1 MSAPIKS
8 ITNNNKQRSKKPLP
22 SSFRKL
28 LIYIRVLILTLAL
41 VSLILD
47 AITVSFQTNV
57 MGLDCQ
63 DVAKQAFLI
72 LTPDLL
78 AIFMILFLFI
88 YPSSFC
94 CGNSTSSRAIVVE
107 EEYYDY
113 DNEGSLEGSQDEG
126 VAGGS
131 SVTATALM
139 AAAAERPTTAGTT
152 RSQAQ
157 VLPAQGG
164 NSNNDSN
171 DSLQQQ
177 KRRNNQNTE
186 SPSYLHSRQ
195 PLSPSS
201 SSSSRTPH
209 SHQNLEQSRRQPHS
223 QDHDRITTTPI
234 TTTTTTST
242 NTPIIIT
249 SPPQSGGIGSGTSV
263 AESSSQE
270 KQQQQQK
277 QESHEGQPAQGASLA
292 EMIAQEEIDET
303 RRKRKR
309 ARIYTTVRVLFSLGL
324 TILALYWPAGQ
335 FKAPTGN
342 LNTAPTIGEHQ
353 PINGNGSYIYTPPP
367 TPAPTSTIVSP
378 PPPGQNINN
387 TLNGEAS
394 RASMHEMGYYV
405 GSRHNRKGRQ
415 REQPWCAEEESYGDD
430 DSAAVYCRVKVIRP
444 VVTYIWAVFLVVE
457 LCIAAMAGD
466 FSKHGIRR
474 EHRSYDDVEEVEEGQ
489 EVAGDAEK
497 QVQEQ
502 QQHAGSRTMTGQN
515 DQSLAISDGAGAG
528 TAGTPSVTHRQGR
541 TVH

>member
-1 MSAPIKS
+1 
-8 ITNNNKQRSKKPLP
+8 
-22 SSFRKL
+22 
-28 LIYIRVLILTLAL
+28 
-41 VSLILD
+41 
-47 AITVSFQTNV
+47 

-157 VLPAQGG
+157 VLPAQG
-164 NSNNDSN
+164 
-171 DSLQQQ
+171 
-177 KRRNNQNTE
+177 
-186 SPSYLHSRQ
+186 
-195 PLSPSS
+195 
-201 SSSSRTPH
+201 
-209 SHQNLEQSRRQPHS
+209 
-223 QDHDRITTTPI
+223 
-234 TTTTTTST
+234 
-242 NTPIIIT
+242 
-249 SPPQSGGIGSGTSV
+249 GSGTSV